1 MVAKIV
7 VAAGSSDAA
16 PVGTITEV
24 AMTLTVNIGEAKA
37 RLSELIARVEAG
49 EEVVIARGHVPAV
62 RLAPLDEQAERLAL
76 MRQAFALR
84 DSGALKPVTREEILA
99 WRHEGHKY

>member
-1 MVAKIV
+1 
-7 VAAGSSDAA
+7 
-16 PVGTITEV
+16 
-24 AMTLTVNIGEAKA
+24 MTLTVTIGEAKA

-62 RLAPLDEQAERLAL
+62 KLAPLDEEAERRAL

-84 DSGALKPVTREEILA
+84 DSGAILPVMREEILA
-99 WRHEGHKY
+99 RRRDGRQ

>member
-1 MVAKIV
+1 MR
-7 VAAGSSDAA
+7 AAFFEA
-16 PVGTITEV
+16 V
-24 AMTLTVNIGEAKA
+24 MTLTVNIGAAKA

-49 EEVVIARGHVPAV
+49 EEVIIARGHVPAV

-84 DSGALKPVTREEILA
+84 DSGAILPVTREEILA